1 MIKLLFE
8 KQKRVNLFNDQRT
21 TYVGQDVPLTKA
33 QVFQS
38 VPNCRTEFLSPKDR
52 PEKYKREVK
61 GLTTLREGVKKRLFS
76 IWGSDTF

>member
-1 MIKLLFE
+1 MKLLFD
-8 KQKRVNLFNDQRT
+8 KQIRLNLFNNHRT

-38 VPNCRTEFLSPKDR
+38 APNCRTEFLSPKDR

-61 GLTTLREGVKKRLFS
+61 GLTTLLGKA
-76 IWGSDTF
+76 